1 MPQVALVSD
10 KRVIVIA
17 GPPGSGKGKVVEI
30 LETKGWRVI
39 SLGDV
44 VREEVESRGMELNA
58 KTMGFVAQDLR
69 NEYGPSAIMERIL
82 PQVDEYN
89 QSSHVVIDGVRQI
102 EEMERL
108 QSSHPRMLVIAIDAD
123 IEIRKTR
130 VIERSRPDNE
140 GFDQREAR
148 EWGWGLELVMELA
161 DIKIKNNGTSDEFEI
176 AIDRE
181 LRNIGIY

>member
-1 MPQVALVSD
+1 MPQAALVSD

-30 LETKGWRVI
+30 LEKKGWRVI

-130 VIERSRPDNE
+130 VIKRSRPDNE

-176 AIDRE
+176 TIDRE